1 VFCLAECAASGKWL
15 IVLYRPSGIRAKWA
29 GKAGQFGASGRR
41 AAPCENP
48 PDPVCGKRHK
58 VSKAFVK
65 ESADEEEEAPE
76 APPLPAGTKNY
87 MTLGGYRRLRHELA
101 HLVTTE
107 RPEVVRTVSWAASN
121 GDRSENGDYIYGKK
135 RLREIDRRI
144 RFLTKRLELA
154 EVVDPAQRGA
164 TDQVFF
170 GATVVYENAAGT
182 TQQVTIVGVDEVD
195 PQRRR
200 VSWIAPIARALLKAR
215 EGDTVQFQAPSG
227 LETLEILEV
236 RYEAGEEPAPGA

>member
-1 VFCLAECAASGKWL
+1 
-15 IVLYRPSGIRAKWA
+15 
-29 GKAGQFGASGRR
+29 
-41 AAPCENP
+41 
-48 PDPVCGKRHK
+48 

-65 ESADEEEEAPE
+65 ESTDDEDDDAIAAPL
-76 APPLPAGTKNY
+76 LPAGSKNY
-87 MTLGGYRRLRHELA
+87 LTVEGYRRLRNELS
-101 HLVTTE
+101 HLVIAE

-144 RFLTKRLELA
+144 RFLTKRLEVA

-170 GATVVYENAAGT
+170 GATVVYAGADGKS
-182 TQQVTIVGVDEVD
+182 QEITIVGVDEVE

-200 VSWIAPIARALLKAR
+200 VSWISPIARAVLKAR
-215 EGDTVQFQAPSG
+215 EGDSIQFQTPSG
-227 LETLEILEV
+227 PETIEILEV
-236 RYEAGEEPAPGA
+236 RYDRADGGTSDGSSAG